1 MQILLTF
8 TGFHDPYSKGLIAEE
23 DQPGPILSLLRVRTF
38 DAIYLLTTPNTES
51 NTAGTLQALDTHPA
65 VQRITVPLNDPTDYA
80 AILAHLRVITQDIVE
95 RHPGAEY
102 FISVASGT
110 PQMHACWVLLAAS
123 GEFAARILHVRPP
136 RFVTAQAPQVSEV
149 DVTGSHFP
157 LVRAR
162 PFPGED
168 DGERGL
174 DVQQVFTEL
183 GLVGDHPK
191 LMTALNMAATLA
203 PSTAPILILGATGTG
218 KELVAQFVHRM
229 SGRPADR
236 FVALNCAAI
245 PKDLA
250 ESVLFG
256 HRKGSFTGATSD
268 QVGKL
273 EQADGGTLFL
283 DELGELPMAAQAKLL
298 RVLEDGLVEPIGGR
312 KPKKVD
318 VRVIAATNQNLS
330 KAIQRHEFRE
340 DLYYRLNV
348 GEIKLPALRDRR
360 SDIPKLALQLLD
372 KINGTLK
379 RPKRLSQAGLIRLQ
393 RQSWPGN
400 VRDLRNVIERSARLS
415 ARDVIDEDDLIISE
429 PTSKD
434 DPLTLL
440 PEPAEGF
447 SMEDFLSRARK
458 QFMLRALE
466 VSNGKQSEAARLL
479 GVSPQA
485 VHKYLV
491 ESRGP
496 AKR

>member
-1 MQILLTF
+1 M
-8 TGFHDPYSKGLIAEE
+8 
-23 DQPGPILSLLRVRTF
+23 
-38 DAIYLLTTPNTES
+38 
-51 NTAGTLQALDTHPA
+51 
-65 VQRITVPLNDPTDYA
+65 QRITVPLNDPTDYA

-162 PFPGED
+162 PFPVDD

-191 LMTALNMAATLA
+191 LINALNMAATLA

-218 KELVAQFVHRM
+218 KELVAQFVHRV

-283 DELGELPMAAQAKLL
+283 DELGELSMAAQAKLL

-312 KPKKVD
+312 KPRRVD

-330 KAIQRHEFRE
+330 KAIQRNEFRE

-348 GEIKLPALRDRR
+348 GEIKLPPLRDRR
-360 SDIPKLALQLLD
+360 SDIPKLALHILD
-372 KINGTLK
+372 PINAGLK
-379 RPKRLSQAGLIRLQ
+379 RPKRLSQAALIRLQ
-393 RQSWPGN
+393 AQPWPGN
-400 VRDLRNVIERSARLS
+400 VRDLRNVIERSARLTT
-415 ARDVIDEDDLIISE
+415 RDVVDTDDLIISE
-429 PTSKD
+429 PVLKE
-434 DPLTLL
+434 DPLKFL
-440 PEPAEGF
+440 PEPTAGF
-447 SMEDFLSRARK
+447 SLEDFLSSARK
-458 QFMLRALE
+458 QLILRALDA
-466 VSNGKQSEAARLL
+466 SQGHQSQAARLL
-479 GVSPQA
+479 GISPQA
-485 VHKYLV
+485 IHKFLAQS
-491 ESRGP
+491 EQRG
-496 AKR
+496 

>member
-1 MQILLTF
+1 M
-8 TGFHDPYSKGLIAEE
+8 
-23 DQPGPILSLLRVRTF
+23 
-38 DAIYLLTTPNTES
+38 
-51 NTAGTLQALDTHPA
+51 
-65 VQRITVPLNDPTDYA
+65 NDPTDYA

-110 PQMHACWVLLAAS
+110 PQMHAVWVLLAAS

-162 PFPGED
+162 PFPVDD

-191 LMTALNMAATLA
+191 LINALNMAATLA

-218 KELVAQFVHRM
+218 KELVAQFVHRV

-283 DELGELPMAAQAKLL
+283 DELGELSMAAQAKLL

-312 KPKKVD
+312 KPRKVD

-330 KAIQRHEFRE
+330 KAIQRNEFRE

-348 GEIKLPALRDRR
+348 GEIKLPPLRDRR
-360 SDIPKLALQLLD
+360 SDIPKLALHILD
-372 KINGTLK
+372 RINAGLK
-379 RPKRLSQAGLIRLQ
+379 RPKRLSQAALIRLQ
-393 RQSWPGN
+393 AQPWPGN
-400 VRDLRNVIERSARLS
+400 VRDLRNVIERSARLTT
-415 ARDVIDEDDLIISE
+415 RDVVDTDDLIISE
-429 PTSKD
+429 PVLKE
-434 DPLTLL
+434 DPLKFL
-440 PEPAEGF
+440 PEPTAGF
-447 SMEDFLSRARK
+447 SLEDFLSSARK
-458 QFMLRALE
+458 QLILRALDA
-466 VSNGKQSEAARLL
+466 SQGHQSQAARLL
-479 GVSPQA
+479 GISPQA
-485 VHKYLV
+485 IHKFLAQS
-491 ESRGP
+491 EQRG
-496 AKR
+496 